1 MINTLP
7 KEYTIDKNYI
17 YKNTFEELKE
27 LLKENEKIKLI
38 TYPKYVPIAFEVMKE
53 LNEEGLS
60 TYDEEL
66 KIERNFKD
74 KKSKTTIYF
83 SIKRK
88 NDLFLIGNNY
98 FTRNIFEEVKNCL
111 KHQEKI
117 TLVCKNNEVGLA
129 FKVAKE
135 LVEQGIAIYDEEL
148 KLGRNFKNGQGKTKV
163 FISLKRKPKIKEYF
177 IKQNS
182 DISENIK
189 DMKEL
194 LEKNE
199 KVNITALPKDVGNA
213 FKIANCLVNEGF
225 ATYDEELKIKRNFKK
240 EKEKTKICIS
250 LKKNTKSKNI
260 NNINSKTN
268 IKYINEN
275 QNIKKDKHLCEKD
288 NKINSREKKIELEL
302 NNIGDDEKNLNVN
315 KEKTFNIISTNKQK
329 EEIKEY
335 KINKNFSHEK
345 IVKDIK
351 ELLRENKKV
360 ILDTPI
366 DKVWNVFTA
375 IKVLNN
381 EGIAILDEELK
392 IERNFKEKFKTKILI
407 SIKRKEKIIN

>member
-38 TYPKYVPIAFEVMKE
+38 TYPKYVPVAFQVMKE

-74 KKSKTTIYF
+74 KKAKTTFYF

-88 NDLFLIGNNY
+88 SDLFLIGNDY
-98 FTRNIFEEVKNCL
+98 FSRNIFQEVKNCL
-111 KHQEKI
+111 KRQEKV
-117 TLVCKNNEVGLA
+117 TLVCKNTEVGLA
-129 FKVAKE
+129 FRVAKE
-135 LVEQGIAIYDEEL
+135 LVEQGIAVYDEEL

-163 FISLKRKPKIKEYF
+163 FISLKRKPVIKEYF
-177 IKQNS
+177 IKKDAGFSQNM
-182 DISENIK
+182 K

-199 KVNITALPKDVGNA
+199 KVNIIALPQDVANA
-213 FKIANCLVNEGF
+213 FKIANSLINEGF
-225 ATYDEELKIKRNFKK
+225 ATYDEELKINRNFKK

-250 LKKNTKSKNI
+250 LKKKPKSQTLNNVNSIKI
-260 NNINSKTN
+260 QNNIK
-268 IKYINEN
+268 NEK
-275 QNIKKDKHLCEKD
+275 QNIEKDKDSTEK
-288 NKINSREKKIELEL
+288 N
-302 NNIGDDEKNLNVN
+302 NNICDEEKNLNVE
-315 KEKTFNIISTNKQK
+315 KEKDANIISTNIKK

-335 KINKNFSHEK
+335 KINKKFTHEK
-345 IVKDIK
+345 IVKDLR
-351 ELLRENKKV
+351 ELLSENKKI
-360 ILDTPI
+360 ILNTSI
-366 DKVWNVFTA
+366 DKVGNAFTA
-375 IKVLNN
+375 IKVLND
-381 EGIAILDEELK
+381 EGIAVLDEELK
-392 IERNFKEKFKTKILI
+392 IERNFKKETKTKILI
-407 SIKRKEKIIN
+407 SIKKKDKIAN